1 LHLLGAFYTG
11 LCKQAFIANKNYLQ
25 ACSLMHM
32 TYFSTNVA
40 SVKWASVIYE
50 NLGQDV
56 TAGSTTPRL
65 IDDGRQFNAGAVD
78 ISDQPSLLNIFA
90 NI

>member
-1 LHLLGAFYTG
+1 
-11 LCKQAFIANKNYLQ
+11 
-25 ACSLMHM
+25 LMHV
-32 TYFSTNVA
+32 TYFPANVA
-40 SVKWASVIYE
+40 GVKWASVINE

-56 TAGSTTPRL
+56 TAGSATPCL

-78 ISDQPSLLNIFA
+78 ISDHPSLVNIYA